1 MQRFIQMPTF
11 RLLAPDAPS
20 HPVVIGVPHAGQNY
34 PVDDLARSIVPP
46 DVLSQL
52 EDRHAD
58 LLVEPLAA
66 LGGTIVIATHARA
79 WLDLNRSPREI
90 DPGIAEGPLPRDIEI
105 TPRVR
110 AGLGLLPRRLAN
122 GRQIWRG
129 PLPVTEIM
137 ARVAAHHQPY
147 HEALRAGLARARA
160 RFGAAVLL
168 DCHSMP
174 PLRQESGGHPVDVVI
189 GDRHGG
195 SADPRLSDRL
205 VGVARDHGYLAV
217 RNEPYAGGYTTQ
229 HHGKPRER
237 IHAIQIEIDRRLYL
251 DPMMDQP
258 GPGLARIRAMIRD
271 MVAMLGDVAG
281 DTASRLAA
289 E

>member
-1 MQRFIQMPTF
+1 MQSFIQKPTF

-20 HPVVIGVPHAGQNY
+20 HPVVIGVPHAGQIY
-34 PVDDLARSIVPP
+34 PADDLARSIVAA
-46 DVLSQL
+46 DILSQL
-52 EDRHAD
+52 EDRLAD
-58 LLVEPLAA
+58 LLVEPLVA

-129 PLPVTEIM
+129 PLPVAEII
-137 ARVAAHHQPY
+137 ARIAAHHQPY
-147 HEALRAGLARARA
+147 HEALCTGLGRAKE

-174 PLRQESGGHPVDVVI
+174 PLRHESGDGPVDIVI
-189 GDRHGG
+189 GDRHGS
-195 SADPRLSDRL
+195 SADPRLSERL
-205 VGVARDHGYLAV
+205 VGIARDHGYLAV

-251 DPMMDQP
+251 DSMMNQP
-258 GPGLARIRAMIRD
+258 GPGLAPVQIMIRD
-271 MVAMLGDVAG
+271 MVAMLGETVG
-281 DTASRLAA
+281 DATSRLAA